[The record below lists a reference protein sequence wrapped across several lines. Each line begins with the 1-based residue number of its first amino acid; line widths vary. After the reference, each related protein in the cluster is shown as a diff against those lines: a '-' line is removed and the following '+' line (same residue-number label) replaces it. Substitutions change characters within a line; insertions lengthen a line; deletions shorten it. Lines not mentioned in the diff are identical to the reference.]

1 MSVDP
6 CYNKNVDK
14 ETKIVHNVS
23 MKYVI
28 TDLLFSINA
37 GLEELELYNITKA
50 DEILKDYTIS
60 EMHCIDNIERIER
73 ANVTKVS
80 KAMNVTR
87 GGISKLVKKLI
98 KRGAIETYTLE
109 TNKKEIYF
117 KLTPVGKK
125 VFLAHEKMHHDW
137 YKKDGEFFE
146 QFTDGELQSTGKILA
161 EYNELLKE
169 RLNNLEGE

>member
-1 MSVDP
+1 M
-6 CYNKNVDK
+6 
-14 ETKIVHNVS
+14 VHNVG

-60 EMHCIDNIERIER
+60 EMHCIDNIERIEQ

-109 TNKKEIYF
+109 TNRKEIYF
-117 KLTPVGKK
+117 KLTSLGKR
-125 VFLAHEKMHHDW
+125 VFLAHEKMHKDW
-137 YKKDGEFFE
+137 YKKDGEFFS
-146 QFTDGELQSTGKILA
+146 QYTDKELQSTGKILA